1 MEPLTTTAAI
11 SALTGYLAKKLED
24 NKSVQSFFDD
34 FTEATVNWIKPI
46 FIREDG
52 APEKALKDLQEK
64 PDSIVRQDAVKSS
77 LAVALEDDPQAE
89 TFLLEMVALIED
101 KKKRGEA
108 VTITNSKNI
117 NTGNISAGVSIILGD
132 NNDVNK

>member
-11 SALTGYLAKKLED
+11 SALTGYLAKKLKD

-77 LAVALEDDPQAE
+77 LAVALEDDPRAE
-89 TFLLEMVALIED
+89 TLLREMVASIEE
-101 KKKRGEA
+101 KKTKGEA

-117 NTGNISAGVSIILGD
+117 NMGNISSGGNVTLGD
-132 NNDVNK
+132 NNNINK